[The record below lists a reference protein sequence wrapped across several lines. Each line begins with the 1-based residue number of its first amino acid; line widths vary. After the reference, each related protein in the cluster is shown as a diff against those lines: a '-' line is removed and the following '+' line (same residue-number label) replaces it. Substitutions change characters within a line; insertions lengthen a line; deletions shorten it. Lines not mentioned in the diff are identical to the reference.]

1 MLLAVKIGFEILIYC
16 EWNGADR
23 MLLGCEVV
31 GLLLFAGLTL
41 LPGIP
46 VLVFAARFFLRKEPC
61 AKRPMVIA
69 FATIRR

>member
-1 MLLAVKIGFEILIYC
+1 
-16 EWNGADR
+16 